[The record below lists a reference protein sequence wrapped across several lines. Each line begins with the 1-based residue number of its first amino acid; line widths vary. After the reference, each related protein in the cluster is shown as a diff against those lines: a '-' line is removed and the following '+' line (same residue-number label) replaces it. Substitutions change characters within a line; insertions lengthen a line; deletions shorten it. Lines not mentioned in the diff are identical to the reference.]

1 MSSENDERIHLW
13 ISDEQVDRI
22 ENKPQ
27 GRDKPRD
34 VIPAEHGSKLSAGL
48 SSIVDFYNNT
58 AKENSLSDE
67 DIMVFKV
74 ILPEGEKIDNSQRQK
89 LLEGEGLTINAVKDS
104 RQVIVSTK
112 KQMFSRLSNRVNTY
126 KNSGKYGGFQYVDVF
141 EPYTS
146 GDKQS
151 GDLIRTIYN
160 SEKPP
165 EIIDV
170 QMLLIP
176 KLDKG
181 VYSRTVTKLSNKI
194 KDLNGNVAEE
204 PYYLTDGTPV
214 IRAIIPSE
222 ILKGLAEDDAIYR
235 VEETRF
241 YEPFTASTL
250 NPING
255 KISLDQ
261 SVDIDSLPVVA
272 VLDSGI
278 NFPDPLERLIV
289 THWLPDKSS
298 GGDLDH
304 GSKVASK
311 VIFSNIGKQLNEG
324 TFTPRARVIDCNVMD
339 GRVSEGVLIKRIQQA
354 VANYKDIA
362 KIYNLSAN
370 SDKPIEGYEI
380 SIIGYELDNL
390 MYENGVQFIISSGNH
405 YIWRTSTTLE
415 EILDDDDS
423 RISAPAD
430 AMLGITVGSIIGSDN
445 ENSLSSKN
453 MIAPYSRKGPG
464 FGGFRK
470 PDIMAYGANVFIDAV
485 NHKDMIVPPDEYS
498 LLINSSG
505 QIVLDAGTSFT
516 APVVSGDLAEV
527 SQIIPGGDIL
537 LSKALL
543 YHSSIPLWD
552 EEEIDNDEAEY
563 IANLYGRGL
572 SVPRISKYSAPHR
585 VTFVR
590 TGELNRK
597 TKEHVKFFMPSVLA
611 ALPGRNSAKV
621 TVTCVTSPPI
631 DRTKG
636 TQYLG
641 AYILTSLHKVGN
653 DGKMPTVNPSIKEGR
668 RKWDTCYHFENT
680 FSKFNAG
687 DWEVW
692 LELFTRWEVGDTL
705 NIPYAIAITIEDLSK
720 TLDIYNAIQLEASGR
735 YQPMST
741 VRIPVTI

>member
-1 MSSENDERIHLW
+1 MSSDNGERIHLW

-27 GRDKPRD
+27 GREKPRD

-48 SSIVDFYNNT
+48 SSIVDFYSNT
-58 AKENSLSDE
+58 MKENSLSDE

-74 ILPEGEKIDNSQRQK
+74 VLPEGEKIDNSQRQK
-89 LLEGEGLTINAVKDS
+89 LLESEGLTINAVKDS
-104 RQVIVSTK
+104 RHAIVSTNK
-112 KQMFSRLSNRVNTY
+112 KMFSRLTNRVNTY
-126 KNSGKYGGFQYVDVF
+126 KDSGKYAGFQYVDVF
-141 EPYTS
+141 EPYT
-146 GDKQS
+146 GGEKQS
-151 GDLIRTIYN
+151 GDLIRTVYN

-165 EIIDV
+165 EFVDV

-176 KLDKG
+176 KLDQG

-194 KDLNGNVAEE
+194 AGLNGDVAEE

-214 IRAIIPSE
+214 IRAIIPSGV
-222 ILKGLAEDDAIYR
+222 LKGLADDDAIYR

-241 YEPFTASTL
+241 YEPFTSSTL
-250 NPING
+250 NPVNC
-255 KISLDQ
+255 KIVLDE
-261 SVDIDSLPVVA
+261 SVDINSLPVVA
-272 VLDSGI
+272 ILDTGI
-278 NFPDPLERLIV
+278 SFPDPLDRLIV

-304 GSKVASK
+304 GTKVASK
-311 VIFSNIGKQLNEG
+311 VIFSNIGYHRSIG
-324 TFTPRARVIDCNVMD
+324 VFTPRARVIDCNIMD
-339 GRVSEGVLIKRIQQA
+339 GKVSEGVLIKRIQQA

-390 MYENGVQFIISSGNH
+390 MYENGIQFVISSGNH
-405 YIWRTSTTLE
+405 NIWRTSSTLE
-415 EILDDDDS
+415 DILDDDDS

-430 AMLGITVGSIIGSDN
+430 AMLGITVGSVIGCDHN
-445 ENSLSSKN
+445 NSLSPKN

-470 PDIMAYGANVFIDAV
+470 PDVVAYGATVFM
-485 NHKDMIVPPDEYS
+485 NHTDIIVPVDEHS
-498 LLINSSG
+498 LLINSGG
-505 QIVLDAGTSFT
+505 QIVLDVGTSFT

-527 SQIIPGGDIL
+527 SQIVPGRDIL

-543 YHSSIPLWD
+543 YHAASPLWD
-552 EEEIDNDEAEY
+552 EGQIDDEEAEY

-572 SVPRISKYSAPHR
+572 SVPGISKYSAPHR

-611 ALPGRNSAKV
+611 AMPGRNSAKV

-641 AYILTSLHKVGN
+641 AYILVSLHKVGKN
-653 DGKMPTVNPSIKEGR
+653 GKMPTANPSIKEGR
-668 RKWDTCYHFENT
+668 RKWDTCYHFEKT
-680 FSKFNAG
+680 FSQFDAG

-692 LELFTRWEVGDTL
+692 LELFTRWEVEDTL

-720 TLDIYNAIQLEASGR
+720 TLDIYNEILVEASGR

-741 VRIPVTI
+741 VRIPVTM